1 MRRSLIALFS
11 LLAATAA
18 AAPAAADVA
27 KGTFARIKATKTINL
42 GHREQSRPFSFVG
55 EDRKPAGYSVDLCL
69 KVVDGI
75 KQQLGLQQLKVNWV
89 PLQSNDRVDAVA
101 DGKVD
106 LVCGV
111 TTVTLSRLERV
122 EFSNY
127 IYVDGG
133 TTLVRKSSGMQRLA
147 DLNGRK
153 VAVQPG
159 TTTIGALRQA
169 LPRRKINVEVVEVPN
184 LAQGMQLLEQ
194 GKVDALAADRT
205 VLIATGNASREPKEW
220 TLLDEDFSLE
230 PIALMMQR
238 GDPAFRLAVNR
249 ELAKLYR
256 SGDVDEI
263 FFRWFGQLGKPSV
276 LMQAMFYLNGL
287 QD

>member
-1 MRRSLIALFS
+1 LRRTLIALFS

-18 AAPAAADVA
+18 AAPAADNVP
-27 KGTFARIKATKTINL
+27 KGTLARIKATKTINL

-133 TTLVRKSSGMQRLA
+133 TTLVKKASGMQRLA
-147 DLNGRK
+147 DLNGKK

-159 TTTIGALRQA
+159 TTTIGALRQT

-205 VLIATGNASREPKEW
+205 VLISTGNASREPKEW
-220 TLLDEDFSLE
+220 ALLDEDFSLE

-238 GDPAFRLAVNR
+238 GDPGFRLAVNR

-276 LMQAMFYLNGL
+276 LIQAMFYLNGL